1 MEIWDCSRE
10 VVIGAFL
17 EDGFLIPTAEDL
29 QILSI
34 GCQGQWNVCVCV
46 YQVLCPVVCCKKS
59 SKAYQQLKDWDQG

>member
-34 GCQGQWNVCVCV
+34 GCQGQWNVCVCIKFCV
-46 YQVLCPVVCCKKS
+46 PSCVAR
-59 SKAYQQLKDWDQG
+59 KAPKHINN